1 MISSCD
7 PFRANG
13 PSSTSHLPRSEARA
27 PANDE
32 DFETAAGPALV
43 RFDIGHCE
51 YEALIEADTAFW
63 ALARKDRS
71 EELLRDP
78 AFLAKVAESSSLFS
92 QEMNHLRFGLVPS
105 AVYVN
110 PTERCNLDC
119 TYCYIPGQMRRH
131 GSHMSRAKLV
141 EALETL
147 LEFFHEKMPRQDKP
161 QLIFHG
167 SEPMLNRANLFEVI
181 DEFRDDY
188 IFGIQTNGTLLDA
201 EAIEFITS
209 RGISLGL
216 SLDGP
221 TPEITDRTRHTFS
234 GHGIHERVVE
244 ALERLRGYKNYSV
257 IATVTTENLNHLSEI
272 VELFHSL
279 EVPTCMLNQ
288 VRCTLPGG
296 DRVRPEDQLFF
307 SAYLSAL
314 ERSYELYQESGRKL
328 VVANFANVILGVVA
342 PTARR
347 LMCDISPCGGG
358 RCFFAVSAGG
368 DLFPCSEFI
377 GLKEFSGG
385 NLFSGGLGSC
395 FETEA
400 FRSVTGR
407 MIEEISECGSCPIR
421 HFCGAPCPAEA
432 HERNGGL
439 NERGAFCD
447 FYKEQ
452 VRYVMRLIADGREND
467 FLWDGWDQEMPT
479 VFELTMD

>member
-1 MISSCD
+1 MNDASSERGTD
-7 PFRANG
+7 
-13 PSSTSHLPRSEARA
+13 ST
-27 PANDE
+27 
-32 DFETAAGPALV
+32 LV
-43 RFDIGHCE
+43 RFDIGHRE
-51 YEALIEADTAFW
+51 YEALIQPDTAFW
-63 ALARKDRS
+63 SLARKERS

-78 AFLAKVAESSSLFS
+78 ALIAKVAENSSLFS
-92 QEMNHLRFGLVPS
+92 AEMDHLRFGLVPS
-105 AVYVN
+105 AVYFN
-110 PTERCNLDC
+110 PTERCNLNC
-119 TYCYIPGQMRRH
+119 TYCYIPEQMRRH
-131 GSHMSRAKLV
+131 GSHMSREQMV
-141 EALETL
+141 EALGTL
-147 LEFFHEKMPRQDKP
+147 LEFFHEKMPKGDKP

-167 SEPMLNRANLFEVI
+167 SEPMLNRTNLFGVI

-244 ALERLRGYKNYSV
+244 TLERLRGYKNYSV
-257 IATVTTENLNHLSEI
+257 ITTVTTENLDHLSGI

-296 DRVRPEDQLFF
+296 ERVRPDDQVFF
-307 SAYLSAL
+307 SAYLRAL
-314 ERSYELYQESGRKL
+314 ERTHELYQESGRKL
-328 VVANFANVILGVVA
+328 VVANFANVILAVVA

-377 GLKEFSGG
+377 GLAKFSGG
-385 NLFSGGLGSC
+385 NLFSGGLESC

-432 HERNGGL
+432 HELNGGL
-439 NERGAFCD
+439 NKRGAFCD

-452 VRYVMRLIADGREND
+452 VRYVLRLIADGREND
-467 FLWDGWDQEMPT
+467 FLWDGWDREMPT